1 MITQV
6 ERGANVLPMPTL
18 PGVAAYFGPEHVLAD
33 VAARHC
39 DAHRS
44 PFTRA
49 VACGACWE
57 LAIRDDE
64 RFAAECDLPRELE
77 PDPEYIDE
85 VAVDLACSGERV
97 ALTPAELVVAVNR
110 LRHRSM
116 SLSRIALRLH
126 VAYGAVVRVVRVVR
140 EASTEVAA

>member
-1 MITQV
+1 MITQT
-6 ERGANVLPMPTL
+6 ERDATVLPLPTL
-18 PGVAAYFGPEHVLAD
+18 SGVAGYFGSEHVLAD

-64 RFAAECDLPRELE
+64 RFAVEFGLPRELE
-77 PDPEYIDE
+77 PDPSYIDE
-85 VAVDLACSGERV
+85 IAVDLACQGERIQ
-97 ALTPAELVVAVNR
+97 LTPAELAVAVAR
-110 LRHRSM
+110 LYGR
-116 SLSRIALRLH
+116 SLSLTRIAMRLH
-126 VAYGAVVRVVRVVR
+126 VSYTAVLRIVRP
-140 EASTEVAA
+140 ELSGIAA